1 MVRST
6 LQKLS
11 SAQLITLG
19 VSGAVAAL
27 SAIWGF
33 LMPYQIVK
41 LGIQYTCRGL
51 DSFEDPMFRGIPSV
65 GIGPSTNWCAF
76 DAGSRVTASLTLAAV
91 SVIFGAVVVGVTY
104 WRQPSKGN

>member
-1 MVRST
+1 MVKSG
-6 LQKLS
+6 LHKLS

-19 VSGAVAAL
+19 ISGAVAVF

-41 LGIQYTCRGL
+41 LDIQYTCRGL

-65 GIGPSTNWCAF
+65 GIGPSTNWCSL
-76 DAGSRVTASLTLAAV
+76 DAGSRVTASLTLTAIA
-91 SVIFGAVVVGVTY
+91 VIFGAVVVGVSY
-104 WRQPSKGN
+104 WRQPSTGS

>member
-1 MVRST
+1 MVKSA

-27 SAIWGF
+27 SFIWGF

-41 LGIQYTCRGL
+41 LDIQYTC
-51 DSFEDPMFRGIPSV
+51 SV
-65 GIGPSTNWCAF
+65 
-76 DAGSRVTASLTLAAV
+76 R
-91 SVIFGAVVVGVTY
+91 
-104 WRQPSKGN
+104 